1 MSFSRKFLK
10 YVLVGFVCAVV
21 VLTGLVSIAA
31 DNLETAYIQPRTLVY
46 AGGSFRVLAENGF
59 DQEQKQLIREASIRV
74 RERMRSQRSAILAC
88 ANKRSN
94 RDKQSASGK
103 GINDQIEQVFFKRA
117 SGGRA
122 INLSV
127 VRLWS
132 DSEAA
137 GRAPIGTRDY
147 QFPEKGDLL
156 RISLNSDDIG
166 SKSQYFLKN
175 DIDYWAGVIAHEILH
190 NLGYSH
196 PNGYEGSFIKE
207 FGRCTRYSGNVPA
220 DFNLTGGQEEKNE

>member
-10 YVLVGFVCAVV
+10 YVLVSFVSAVV

-31 DNLETAYIQPRTLVY
+31 DNLDTAYIQPRTLVY

-59 DQEQKQLIREASIRV
+59 DQEQKQIIREASIRV
-74 RERMRSQRSAILAC
+74 HERMRSQRSAILAC
-88 ANKRSN
+88 ADKRSN

-103 GINDQIEQVFFKRA
+103 AINDQIDQVFFKTA
-117 SGGRA
+117 SGGRP

-132 DSEAA
+132 DNRYA
-137 GRAPIGTRDY
+137 GFAPVGTRDY
-147 QFPEKGDLL
+147 RFPEKGDLL
-156 RISLNSDDIG
+156 RISLNSDDLG
-166 SKSQYFLKN
+166 SKSKYFLRN
-175 DIDYWAGVIAHEILH
+175 DVDFWAGMVAHEILH

-196 PNGYEGSFIKE
+196 PNGYEGSFVRE
-207 FGRCTRYSGNVPA
+207 FGYCTQYSGNVPA
-220 DFNLTGGQEEKNE
+220 DLNLTGGEQQKEG

>member
-10 YVLVGFVCAVV
+10 YLLVGFVSTVI
-21 VLTGLVSIAA
+21 VLTGLASIAA
-31 DNLETAYIQPRTLVY
+31 DNLKTAYIQPRTLVY

-88 ANKRSN
+88 ADKRSN

-103 GINDQIEQVFFKRA
+103 AINDQIDQVFFKTA
-117 SGGRA
+117 SGGHT

-127 VRLWS
+127 VRLGS
-132 DSEAA
+132 DNRYA
-137 GRAPIGTRDY
+137 GFAPTGTRDY

-156 RISLNSDDIG
+156 RVSLNSDDLG
-166 SKSQYFLKN
+166 SKSKYFLKN
-175 DIDYWAGVIAHEILH
+175 DIDYWAGVMMHEILH
-190 NLGYSH
+190 NLGYNH
-196 PNGYEGSFIKE
+196 PRGYEGSFITE

-220 DFNLTGGQEEKNE
+220 DFNLTGDQEKEA

>member
-1 MSFSRKFLK
+1 
-10 YVLVGFVCAVV
+10 
-21 VLTGLVSIAA
+21 VSIAA
-31 DNLETAYIQPRTLVY
+31 DNLSTAYIQPRTLVY
-46 AGGSFRVLAENGF
+46 AGGSFRVFAENGF

-103 GINDQIEQVFFKRA
+103 AINDQIDQVFFKTA
-117 SGGRA
+117 SGGRT

-132 DSEAA
+132 LDDTA
-137 GRAPIGTRDY
+137 GLAPVGTRDY

-156 RISLNSDDIG
+156 RISLNSDKLG

-175 DIDYWAGVIAHEILH
+175 DIDYWAGVITHEVLH
-190 NLGYSH
+190 NLGYDH

-220 DFNLTGGQEEKNE
+220 DFNLTADQELDE

>member
-1 MSFSRKFLK
+1 MSFSPKQLK
-10 YVLVGFVCAVV
+10 YILVGFISAVISS
-21 VLTGLVSIAA
+21 TGLVSIAA
-31 DNLETAYIQPRTLVY
+31 DNLGTAYIQPRTLVY

-74 RERMRSQRSAILAC
+74 RERMRSQRSAIIAC

-103 GINDQIEQVFFKRA
+103 AINDLIDQVFFKTA
-117 SGGRA
+117 SGGRT

-132 DSEAA
+132 DSKAV
-137 GRAPIGTRDY
+137 GLAPVGTREY
-147 QFPEKGDLL
+147 QFPEHGDLL
-156 RISLNSDDIG
+156 RISLNSDDLG

-175 DIDYWAGVIAHEILH
+175 DIVFLYKSVIV
-190 NLGYSH
+190 
-196 PNGYEGSFIKE
+196 
-207 FGRCTRYSGNVPA
+207 R
-220 DFNLTGGQEEKNE
+220 

>member
-1 MSFSRKFLK
+1 MNFSRRHRK
-10 YVLVGFVCAVV
+10 YLLAGFVSAVIV
-21 VLTGLVSIAA
+21 STGLVSIAA
-31 DNLETAYIQPRTLVY
+31 DNLSTAYIQPRTLVY
-46 AGGSFRVLAENGF
+46 QGGAFQVFAENGF

-74 RERMRSQRSAILAC
+74 RERMRSQRSAIVAC

-94 RDKQSASGK
+94 RDKQSSSGK
-103 GINDQIEQVFFKRA
+103 AINDQIDQVFFKTA
-117 SGGRA
+117 SGGRT
-122 INLSV
+122 IKLSV

-132 DSEAA
+132 DSEAV
-137 GRAPIGTRDY
+137 GKAPVGTRDY
-147 QFPEKGDLL
+147 QFPEHGDLL
-156 RISLNSDDIG
+156 RISLNSDDLG

-220 DFNLTGGQEEKNE
+220 DFNLTSGQEKNE